1 MRALF
6 SMLGILV
13 VLLII
18 GLLIKTMLGSGATGA
33 APAAIANQASGG
45 SITLKV
51 DPQANAAVQSQQL
64 QEQIKSQIEKTQQEA
79 AQRQLDAE

>member
-6 SMLGILV
+6 SLLGILV

-64 QEQIKSQIEKTQQEA
+64 QEQIKSQVEKTQQEA